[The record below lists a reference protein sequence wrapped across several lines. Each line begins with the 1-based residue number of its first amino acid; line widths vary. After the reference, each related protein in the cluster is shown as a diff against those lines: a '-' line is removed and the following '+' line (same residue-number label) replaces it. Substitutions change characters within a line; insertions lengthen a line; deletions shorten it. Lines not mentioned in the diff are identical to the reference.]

1 MAEITS
7 VHPGFGEWGRAAR
20 RAPFRR
26 PFPRSRALPA
36 ASRPPYGGTGGGGGS
51 GPVRAPPRGGCGGQ
65 RRRPGPGPGT
75 ERCLRRARPGLC
87 SRLPGGRGAAAPPPK
102 AERGGGGG
110 AGWGGAVIPR
120 PPPAAF
126 RGAAAGRGGGGG
138 REAAEPRGIIRPNGP
153 DGRGAAPGSAL
164 SGDWRPSV
172 GSPRPLK
179 ARLLLL
185 LSSSITDLP
194 SAPWGRSLPR
204 GYRVC
209 SKF

>member
-65 RRRPGPGPGT
+65 RRRPGPGT

-110 AGWGGAVIPR
+110 AGWGGAVIPH
-120 PPPAAF
+120 PPPPQQRSAGPQRAEGVGAVGKRRSPAASSA
-126 RGAAAGRGGGGG
+126 RTAPM
-138 REAAEPRGIIRPNGP
+138 AAERR
-153 DGRGAAPGSAL
+153 R
-164 SGDWRPSV
+164 
-172 GSPRPLK
+172 
-179 ARLLLL
+179 AR
-185 LSSSITDLP
+185 
-194 SAPWGRSLPR
+194 R
-204 GYRVC
+204 
-209 SKF
+209 